1 MLIFKGLNL
10 SKTFLSVLRGA
21 VLFLDWQSSHSIF
34 VPLLSHFYL
43 FRFSIGKRRRKDKVL
58 KGQNYKFLNT

>member
-43 FRFSIGKRRRKDKVL
+43 FTNRIKNANKQNDL
-58 KGQNYKFLNT
+58 KAK